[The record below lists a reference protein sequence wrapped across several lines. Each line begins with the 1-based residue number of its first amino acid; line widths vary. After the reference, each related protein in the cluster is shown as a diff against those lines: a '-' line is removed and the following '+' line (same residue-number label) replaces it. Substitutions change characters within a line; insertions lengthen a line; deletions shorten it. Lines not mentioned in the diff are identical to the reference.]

1 MAGPIRS
8 LVPLADVRDML
19 ASIAFYEKLG
29 FSVSNSVTADGE
41 DAPNWCWLSSEKAGL
56 MLAKRA
62 EWTSGDRQGVLFYT
76 YCDDVEATHALF
88 AERGIAVGEISRPFY
103 NPGGEFEIRD
113 PDGYVI
119 WVAQI

>member
-29 FSVSNSVTADGE
+29 FSVSNSVTAEGE
-41 DAPNWCWLSSEKAGL
+41 QAPNWCWLTSEKAGL
-56 MLAKRA
+56 MLATRSDPA
-62 EWTSGDRQGVLFYT
+62 CGGRQGVLFYT
-76 YCDDVEATHALF
+76 YCDDIDATHALF
-88 AERGIAVGEISRPFY
+88 AERGIAVGPITKPFY

-113 PDGYVI
+113 PDGYLI